1 MKIQKKYQGAIP
13 LNRIANE
20 HNESEINTYS
30 TNYVNSQLTT
40 LQNDVDGLQA
50 DVDGLQAEVQ
60 TINTKLPKAVA
71 CNFNEWQTSQVIE
84 GSGAGAILEG
94 MDTYITT
101 NGGNILVSIYL
112 MVTHTGGTCWLNL
125 YIDGNQVMKYAIS
138 HSGGR
143 VAYTNVF
150 PVSAG
155 EHRVYA
161 AIHNNNVSKV
171 TLDGYTSRAFTVAE
185 I

>member
-1 MKIQKKYQGAIP
+1 MKIKKTYQGAIP

-30 TNYVNSQLTT
+30 TNYVNSQLAT
-40 LQNDVDGLQA
+40 LENDVDE
-50 DVDGLQAEVQ
+50 LQAEVQ

-101 NGGNILVSIYL
+101 NGGNILVSLYL
-112 MVTHTGGTCWLNL
+112 MITHTGGTCWLNL
-125 YIDGNQVMKYAIS
+125 YIDGVEVMRYAIS
-138 HSGGR
+138 HTGGR
-143 VAYTNVF
+143 IAYTNVF
-150 PVSAG
+150 PVPAG
-155 EHRVYA
+155 QHRVYA
-161 AIHNNNVSKV
+161 AIHNNNVAKV
-171 TLDGYTSRAFTVAE
+171 TLDSYTSRAFTVAE

>member
-40 LQNDVDGLQA
+40 LHSDVDE
-50 DVDGLQAEVQ
+50 LQAEVQ

-84 GSGAGAILEG
+84 GAGAGAVLEG

-101 NGGNILVSIYL
+101 NGGNILVSLYL
-112 MVTHTGGTCWLNL
+112 MITHTGGTCWLNL
-125 YIDGNQVMKYAIS
+125 YIDGVEVMRYAIS
-138 HSGGR
+138 HTGGR
-143 VAYTNVF
+143 IAYTNVF
-150 PVSAG
+150 PVPAG
-155 EHRVYA
+155 QHRVYA
-161 AIHNNNVSKV
+161 AIHNNNVAKV

>member
-30 TNYVNSQLTT
+30 TNYVNAQLET
-40 LQNDVDGLQA
+40 LQNDVDGLQT
-50 DVDGLQAEVQ
+50 EVQ
-60 TINTKLPKAVA
+60 TINTKLSKAVA
-71 CNFNEWQTSQVIE
+71 CNYNEWQTSQVIE
-84 GSGAGAILEG
+84 GTGAGAILEG

-125 YIDGNQVMKYAIS
+125 YIDDTQVMKYAIS